1 MSKET
6 FGPARIHVREYVDN
20 PNTRLGQKL
29 RKRKGWPL
37 DYVRPSTWTVFMVF
51 KPWVLDA
58 TEMWNQRQKN
68 FTTEAEAN
76 AYVAE
81 VKRNGWYE
89 GLEVIPES
97 SGWHE
102 IGICPYGGE

>member
-6 FGPARIHVREYVDN
+6 FGPARIHVRKYVDN
-20 PNTRLGQKL
+20 PNPSILRR
-29 RKRKGWPL
+29 RKRRGYPPN
-37 DYVRPSTWTVFMVF
+37 YVRPTYWTVFMVF
-51 KPWVLDA
+51 APWRLEA
-58 TEMWNQRQKN
+58 TEMWTQRQKN